1 MGKIKYIQEVREFF
15 KKSPVVSIS
24 SLKKF
29 IKKKDKRYVHLLIN
43 NLIKKQEIKKITKG
57 FYTTHEDPSLLVFC
71 FKPAYLGLQDALS
84 IHNLWEQETVP
95 VIITVKKIRRGARK
109 VFGNN
114 VLLRKLDKK
123 YFFGIE
129 YIKQGDFYFPCSD
142 IEKTFIDMLYFRQ
155 NLDKETLK
163 EIKQRINKKKL
174 EKYLRNYPGRFRKKA
189 DSFGAQK
196 SLKIDN
202 STNRYGTKD
211 KKIC

>member
-1 MGKIKYIQEVREFF
+1 MGKIKYIKDVREFF

-29 IKKKDKRYVHLLIN
+29 IEKKDKRYIHLLIN
-43 NLIKKQEIKKITKG
+43 HLIKKQEIRQITKG
-57 FYTTHEDPSLLVFC
+57 FYTTHEDPSLIVFC

-95 VIITVKKIRRGARK
+95 VVITARKIRQGTRK

-114 VLLRKLDKK
+114 ILLRRLDKK

-142 IEKTFIDMLYFRQ
+142 IEKTFIDILYFKES
-155 NLDKETLK
+155 LDEETLK
-163 EIKQRINKKKL
+163 EIRKRIDRKKL
-174 EKYLRNYPGRFRKKA
+174 EKYLERYPKTLIKKA
-189 DSFGAQK
+189 RRVLGRRRQE
-196 SLKIDN
+196 
-202 STNRYGTKD
+202 RR
-211 KKIC
+211 